1 MKVQVGHSGR
11 SARRA
16 LSAARSRDQ
25 RRPAGTSRELD
36 GRVVPSPGRAQTH
49 GVAPQLPI
57 LDREHEIAVIT
68 EVVDDAVHGHGRF
81 LVIEGDAGIG
91 KTRLL
96 EHARTLAA
104 ERGLRVLSARGSELE
119 SEFAFGIVRQLF
131 EAQVASPPDR
141 VALLSGSAAGAAPVF
156 ESTIEPVR
164 WAELPILHGLYWLT
178 VNLNQRSGVLLIDD
192 LHWADAASLRYLAY
206 LVPRLTE
213 LPLLVVAVIRSGEAG
228 SDEVLLRTL
237 LADGAVTA
245 LRPGPLSEPAVREL
259 LRTLLDDDVDP
270 AFAAYCAA
278 ATAGNPLLLR
288 ALAATLARDGVAPTM
303 ANQERVT
310 ELGRVAVSHLVT
322 SRLAR
327 LAEPARVVA
336 RAAAVLG
343 SGAELP
349 AVARLAGVDLLTAT
363 DAADELTRLGLLDG
377 QTLSFVH
384 PVVGA
389 AIYAEL
395 GSRDRLLIH
404 ARAADVLDELGEE
417 PERVAA
423 HLLKTVPG
431 VGTDVVGR
439 LRRAAVVAL
448 CRGSPDAAFAY
459 LRRCLAEDL
468 DPAQRFALLR
478 EAATVAVKV
487 DLHEA
492 VRLFE
497 DAKRYAAAP
506 ADRARILAQL
516 GVAYGYLLDPDRAV
530 EAFYGAL
537 RLLPESED
545 DERRRIEAT
554 LLVAVFVAPGRRE
567 ITDRLGG
574 LKRLPAAD
582 GLGARMLE
590 AAIAGHEMAVCD
602 PRGHA
607 RARAALAD
615 GLLVR
620 AANGEGA
627 VVCGWLTL
635 LAADDPAGLASL
647 EDAVGQ
653 AHLHGS
659 LRALAPA
666 YTFRALGRLWT
677 GQLVEAET
685 DAREALRL
693 AETGRVDMD
702 PVFAASYLAD
712 ALIEQGRLD
721 EAEALLERFG
731 VRADPTPARPRYYA
745 MEAYARLIRRRGD
758 RDAASVALTAGQLW
772 QAYGY
777 DNPALGSWR
786 TDAALAL
793 FASDDVPSARR
804 LAAEELQRAERWGA
818 PRAYGRALRVV
829 GQVTGGTGGLALLQ
843 QSVEMLAGSAA
854 RLEYARSLAEL
865 GAALRR
871 AGRRTEARE
880 ALGRALEAAEVCGAA
895 PLVAQVMT
903 ESHAAGYRPRRHR
916 LVGVDALT
924 PSERRVAEIAAGG
937 ASNREIAQALFVTT
951 KTVEVHLTSAYR
963 KLGVSRR
970 GELGARLG

>member
-1 MKVQVGHSGR
+1 
-11 SARRA
+11 
-16 LSAARSRDQ
+16 
-25 RRPAGTSRELD
+25 
-36 GRVVPSPGRAQTH
+36 
-49 GVAPQLPI
+49 VAPQLPI

-68 EVVDDAVHGHGRF
+68 EVVEEAAHGHGRF

-104 ERGLRVLSARGSELE
+104 ERELRVLSARGSELE

-131 EAQVASPPDR
+131 EVQVAAPPER

-164 WAELPILHGLYWLT
+164 GAELPILHGLYWLT
-178 VNLNQRSGVLLIDD
+178 ANLYRRPGVLLIDD

-206 LVPRLTE
+206 LLPRLAE
-213 LPLLVVAVIRSGEAG
+213 LPLLVVAVIRSGEVG

-259 LRTLLDDDVDP
+259 LRTLLGDDVDL
-270 AFAAYCAA
+270 ALAAYCAA

-310 ELGRVAVSHLVT
+310 ELGRVAVSHLVA

-363 DAADELTRLGLLDG
+363 EAADELTRLGLLDG
-377 QTLSFVH
+377 RTLSFVH

-395 GSRDRLLIH
+395 GGRDRLLIH
-404 ARAADVLDELGEE
+404 ARAADVLDDLGEE

-431 VGTDVVGR
+431 VGTDVVRR
-439 LRRAAVVAL
+439 LRRAAAVAL

-468 DPAQRFALLR
+468 GPAQRFALLR

-497 DAKRYAAAP
+497 EAKRYAAAP
-506 ADRARILAQL
+506 ADRARILARL
-516 GVAYGYLLDPDRAV
+516 GVAYGYLLDPDQAV
-530 EAFYGAL
+530 EAFYEAL

-574 LKRLPAAD
+574 LKQLPPAD

-627 VVCGWLTL
+627 LVCGWLAL

-693 AETGRVDMD
+693 AEAGRVDMD
-702 PVFAASYLAD
+702 PVFA
-712 ALIEQGRLD
+712 
-721 EAEALLERFG
+721 
-731 VRADPTPARPRYYA
+731 VRACRSRTRHADLHRQDAGRRDVRRFHAGRPA
-745 MEAYARLIRRRGD
+745 
-758 RDAASVALTAGQLW
+758 
-772 QAYGY
+772 
-777 DNPALGSWR
+777 
-786 TDAALAL
+786 
-793 FASDDVPSARR
+793 
-804 LAAEELQRAERWGA
+804 
-818 PRAYGRALRVV
+818 
-829 GQVTGGTGGLALLQ
+829 
-843 QSVEMLAGSAA
+843 
-854 RLEYARSLAEL
+854 
-865 GAALRR
+865 GAALVLGAVVRDVRQRGPVHQRPQGRVRRPARHNRHRGHGHQHGHAPVRRRPRGDQGAEPGRPGRR
-871 AGRRTEARE
+871 A
-880 ALGRALEAAEVCGAA
+880 
-895 PLVAQVMT
+895 VAQVRCHRT
-903 ESHAAGYRPRRHR
+903 EHLCRHRPVRHGRRHR
-916 LVGVDALT
+916 L
-924 PSERRVAEIAAGG
+924 PRRPPAHRQGQVAGG
-937 ASNREIAQALFVTT
+937 LSRGGAAAARAHRRHAGRREPVRLRAAARVP
-951 KTVEVHLTSAYR
+951 
-963 KLGVSRR
+963 LGPDLR
-970 GELGARLG
+970 